1 MASSGWTVLHIM
13 DFKAYFK
20 LSLTVISNSL
30 LLLLEY
36 LRRCVLNILC
46 DSPSSISSCNLLLK
60 ADFQLRVWVKLT
72 PCLGAHVLPTPE
84 CPVLDPWLCFTK
96 VHANLLISPS
106 LHCDG
111 TGRLQGLLQWKKG
124 IYASEEWL
132 WPGNS
137 VLLSCGCQEISNN
150 NCFMNKGR
158 PFVMLATGQPLLG
171 MLPSQLTSL
180 SPQNRH
186 PSPLCAVSGTT

>member
-20 LSLTVISNSL
+20 LFLTVISNSL

-36 LRRCVLNILC
+36 LRRCVFNILC
-46 DSPSSISSCNLLLK
+46 DSPSSISSRNLLLK

-72 PCLGAHVLPTPE
+72 PCLGARMLPTPE
-84 CPVLDPWLCFTK
+84 GPVLDPWLCFTK
-96 VHANLLISPS
+96 VHANLLISPF

-111 TGRLQGLLQWKKG
+111 TGRLQGLLQRKKG
-124 IYASEEWL
+124 ICESEEWL

-150 NCFMNKGR
+150 NCFMNTSRHFCHARNG
-158 PFVMLATGQPLLG
+158 PAPSGHAPISVN
-171 MLPSQLTSL
+171 LPVT
-180 SPQNRH
+180 PK
-186 PSPLCAVSGTT
+186 